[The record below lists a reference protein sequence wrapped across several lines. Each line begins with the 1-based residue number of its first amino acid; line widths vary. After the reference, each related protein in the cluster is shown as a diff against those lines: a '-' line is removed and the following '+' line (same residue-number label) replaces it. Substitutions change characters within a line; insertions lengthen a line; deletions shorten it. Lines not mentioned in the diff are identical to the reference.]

1 MECTDTF
8 LKFVM
13 TIVTD
18 TALEGAYI
26 IYQEL

>member
-18 TALEGAYI
+18 TALEGA
-26 IYQEL
+26 